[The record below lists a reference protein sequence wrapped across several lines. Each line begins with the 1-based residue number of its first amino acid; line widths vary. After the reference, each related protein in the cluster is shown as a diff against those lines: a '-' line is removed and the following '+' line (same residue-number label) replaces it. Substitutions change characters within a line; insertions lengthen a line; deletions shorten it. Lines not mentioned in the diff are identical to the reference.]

1 MVAGVE
7 IGMGAPRLPVA
18 FVDIPI
24 TLRQMQWYSNSRCAG
39 AALLIL
45 CALASAD
52 PAPSELADLGRAL
65 FFDTRLSAGRNLSCS
80 SCHDPARAFSESRDN
95 GVGRAASLG
104 DDGKSLGDRNA
115 PALTYAM
122 LTPAFTN
129 DQGGDYLGGLFVDGR
144 AATLLEQAQAPIID
158 VAEMALP
165 VASLRERLA
174 EDPAYTDG
182 FETLLGPSSLATP
195 ERALASV
202 ATAIAAYERTDEF
215 AAFDSKYDR
224 YLRGESELTRDEEI
238 GRVLFF
244 SELIN
249 CNRCH
254 LVDRREHRP
263 NEVFTNHRYHNIGV
277 PVNERLRARNGR
289 GRHYIDT
296 GLAQNPAANDR
307 SQAGR
312 FRVPGLRN
320 VAVTGPYMHNGV
332 FENLETA
339 ILYYNRFLLGNEESL
354 VNPET
359 GRRWGPAE
367 VPDTVDVELLR
378 GGQPLTAKRV
388 HYLVAFLKTLTDARY
403 EHLLE
408 R

>member
-1 MVAGVE
+1 MS
-7 IGMGAPRLPVA
+7 
-18 FVDIPI
+18 
-24 TLRQMQWYSNSRCAG
+24 WYSNSRSAG
-39 AALLIL
+39 AVMLIL
-45 CALASAD
+45 CGLASAD
-52 PAPSELADLGRAL
+52 PVPNGLADLGRAL

-80 SCHDPARAFSESRDN
+80 SCHDPARAFTESRDN

-104 DDGKSLGDRNA
+104 DDGESLGDRNA
-115 PALTYAM
+115 PSLTYAM

-129 DQGGDYLGGLFVDGR
+129 GRDGHYLGGLFVDGR
-144 AATLLEQAQAPIID
+144 AATLVEQAQAPILD
-158 VAEMALP
+158 KNEMGLP
-165 VASLRERLA
+165 VAGLRERLA
-174 EDPAYTDG
+174 EDPSYVGG
-182 FETLLGPSSLATP
+182 FEALLGPSSLATP

-202 ATAIAAYERTDEF
+202 ATAIAAYERTEEF

-224 YLRGESELTRDEEI
+224 YLRGEAELTRDEEI

-254 LVDRREHRP
+254 LVDKREQRP
-263 NEVFTNHRYHNIGV
+263 NEVFTNYRYHNIGV

-289 GRHYIDT
+289 GKDYVDT
-296 GLAQNPAANDR
+296 GLAQNTAANDR

-332 FENLETA
+332 FEKLETA
-339 ILYYNRFLLGNEESL
+339 ILYYNRFLLGNEESRI
-354 VNPET
+354 NPET
-359 GRRWGPAE
+359 GRPWGPAE
-367 VPDTVDVELLR
+367 VPETIDVELLR
-378 GGQPLTAKRV
+378 GGQPLTAQRV
-388 HYLVAFLKTLTDARY
+388 DFLVAFLKTLTDARY

-408 R
+408 Q

>member
-1 MVAGVE
+1 M
-7 IGMGAPRLPVA
+7 RWCSYYR
-18 FVDIPI
+18 IP
-24 TLRQMQWYSNSRCAG
+24 G
-39 AALLIL
+39 AATLLL
-45 CALASAD
+45 CSLASAD
-52 PAPSELADLGRAL
+52 PAPQELADLGRAL
-65 FFDTRLSAGRNLSCS
+65 FFDARLSAGRSQSCS

-104 DDGKSLGDRNA
+104 ADGESLGDRNA

-129 DQGGDYLGGLFVDGR
+129 GRQGVYLGGLFVDGR
-144 AATLLEQAQAPIID
+144 AATLVEQAQQPIVD
-158 VAEMALP
+158 RAEMALP
-165 VASLRERLA
+165 PAALRERLA

-182 FETLLGPSSLATP
+182 FETLLGPSALATP

-202 ATAIAAYERTDEF
+202 ATAIAAYERTSEF
-215 AAFDSKYDR
+215 APFDSKYDR
-224 YLRGESELTRDEEI
+224 YLRGETKLTREEDI
-238 GRVLFF
+238 GRALFF

-254 LVDRREHRP
+254 LVDRREHRR

-277 PVNERLRARNGR
+277 PVNEHLRAKNGR
-289 GRHYIDT
+289 GRDYIDA

-332 FENLETA
+332 FEKLETA
-339 ILYYNRFLLGNEESL
+339 ILYYNRFLLGNAESL

-359 GRRWGPAE
+359 GRPWGPAE
-367 VPDTVDVELLR
+367 VPETIDVELLR
-378 GGQPLTAKRV
+378 GGQPLTRERV
-388 HYLVAFLKTLTDARY
+388 NYLVAFLRTLTDARY